1 MSWSQSTKV
10 LYRPTDIGWILCL
23 AYRQALK
30 SPDIVGLFCPYSRS
44 LLTLMSGLQL
54 DSIPEKGVDYI
65 RDFVPLV
72 RSIQVCV
79 LIKWV
84 FICRK

>member
-1 MSWSQSTKV
+1 
-10 LYRPTDIGWILCL
+10 
-23 AYRQALK
+23 
-30 SPDIVGLFCPYSRS
+30 
-44 LLTLMSGLQL
+44 MSGLQL

-79 LIKWV
+79 FIKWV
-84 FICRK
+84 FTCRKQTGQDFVPSVRSIQVYIKKGYIYIK